1 MPSAEVSAHSTTSTV
16 ARRLPTARHDE
27 VGDASMVA
35 ESLSLGFA
43 GTTVLEDVTL
53 EVPRNRITALVGPSG
68 SGKTTFLRSLN
79 RMNDKVR
86 RFEMTGRV
94 LLDGCDIYGRK
105 VDPLVVRRKVGMVF
119 QRPNP
124 FPMSIRDN
132 VVAGARVHKMA
143 PRAGLNDL
151 AETKLAEVGLWA
163 AVADRLNDS
172 PFRLSG
178 GQQQLL
184 CLARAL
190 AVQPDVLLLDE
201 PTSALDPISTEYIEQ
216 LLRQL
221 TPALTLIIVTHNLG
235 QARRISHNTMFLYE
249 GELVEHGPTEDV
261 FERSREERTQV
272 YVTGRMG

>member
-86 RFEMTGRV
+86 GFEMTGRV

-132 VVAGARVHKMA
+132 VVAGARVHKLA
-143 PRAGLNDL
+143 TRHQWGDI
-151 AETKLAEVGLWA
+151 AETYLAEVGLWA
-163 AVADRLNDS
+163 AVADRLGDS
-172 PFRLSG
+172 PYRLSG

-190 AVQPDVLLLDE
+190 AVSPEVLLLDE
-201 PTSALDPISTEYIEQ
+201 PTSSLDPMSTEAVEE
-216 LLRQL
+216 LLVRL
-221 TPALTLIIVTHNLG
+221 KSRVSLVIVTHNLT
-235 QARRISHNTMFLYE
+235 QARRVADRVAFFHQ
-249 GELVEHGPTEDV
+249 GQLVEVGPTASL
-261 FERSREERTQV
+261 FESPRRGETAH
-272 YVTGRMG
+272 YVSGQFG